1 MVYSKFSSFP
11 LVGDLAQPPED
22 FNGDVDSEQF
32 WKALTEER
40 IARGFV
46 SSKKANL
53 PAIIKCH
60 TYVDLYLIR

>member
-1 MVYSKFSSFP
+1 MVYSNFSSFP
-11 LVGDLAQPPED
+11 LVSDLAQPPED

-46 SSKKANL
+46 SSKKA
-53 PAIIKCH
+53 IIKCY